1 MTFPTNEDN
10 QKIFFKFVNGIMK
23 EIFSIYG
30 NLLDE
35 LGNEFIDT
43 LESQLKKSNKESY
56 TTSETIKITSGKLSN
71 LDKTII
77 KSEQTCNFYFYGR
90 YYKSLMDQLNK
101 GNDVNRNYIDIT
113 DKNICYNA
121 RKFNEFKNLIDCGY
135 AEIKVRF
142 EGKDYTIKTC
152 YSMPTANLPE
162 LFNEAYS
169 SYQNEFIDFM
179 LSSIIRSVAG
189 KEVDIE
195 YEGGMG
201 RRRRLQTEY
210 TYDIEVENKY
220 GRKITFSSSNE
231 KSYIVK
237 AQGVPG
243 PVEELESESG
253 NKSEFIGINLILLI
267 LFYIF

>member
-1 MTFPTNEDN
+1 M
-10 QKIFFKFVNGIMK
+10 
-23 EIFSIYG
+23 
-30 NLLDE
+30 
-35 LGNEFIDT
+35 
-43 LESQLKKSNKESY
+43 
-56 TTSETIKITSGKLSN
+56 SN

-90 YYKSLMDQLNK
+90 YYKSVIDELNK
-101 GNDVNRNYIDIT
+101 GNNDVNRNYIDIT

-162 LFNEAYS
+162 FFNEAYS
-169 SYQNEFIDFM
+169 SYQNEFIVDFM
-179 LSSIIRSVAG
+179 LNNIIQNVAG
-189 KEVDIE
+189 KDSSEGGDFE
-195 YEGGMG
+195 YEDGMG
-201 RRRRLQTEY
+201 RRRRLQTEF
-210 TYDIEVENKY
+210 TFDIEVENKY

-231 KSYIVK
+231 NSYIVK